1 MSKTPRLVG
10 GVIHTYRKYDPQRF
24 PLPAA
29 DPPDMLSPAF
39 EHLLLYGRARK
50 LTPEQLADAVELDPR
65 QITGLGPS
73 LAALRALLEERKR
86 KLLSTYE
93 TQTVRRLAEQVF
105 RAALHQARPPREL
118 RDAFQRAAR
127 DEQNLD
133 FERLWYRVPQRSP
146 FAREL
151 VQINERLVERDE
163 VEELATKYTFT
174 GRIALDVP
182 HALEVKEELETI
194 DRLLKQIAEAEKNA
208 RVYVIDQEALRRFAD
223 EEQLEGLREAQKRIE
238 ELLRRQAEEQ
248 GLLEEQGELRLSP
261 KAYRLFQGR
270 LLEQI
275 FSELHAARS
284 GRHHVVLAGDG
295 AVELQRTKPY
305 EFGDSLGS
313 MDVTAT
319 LLNALLRERS
329 EPAAGAAREGGGPML
344 PVRLRPGDIEIHLT
358 RNQPKCATSVLMDMS
373 GSMRWDGL
381 YVHVKRMALALHG
394 LIRSEYPGDF
404 VDFVEVATLAKRR
417 HVAEIIELLPRPVTI
432 REPVVRL
439 RADMGDPSFS
449 ELLLPPHFT
458 NLEHGLRLARQVLQ
472 VQDTPNRQIVLITDG
487 LPTAHF
493 EGQQLYMLYPP
504 DARTAENTL
513 REGLRCRAQGIVIN
527 IFLLSTWAQNEED
540 VRFAHTLA
548 ESTTGRVFFVT
559 GGELERFVVWDYV
572 KRRRF
577 ILG

>member
-1 MSKTPRLVG
+1 MSNTPRLVG

-65 QITGLGPS
+65 QIAGLGPS

-105 RAALHQARPPREL
+105 RAALRQARPPREL

-163 VEELATKYTFT
+163 VEELATQYAFT
-174 GRIALDVP
+174 GRTALDVP
-182 HALEVKEELETI
+182 RALEVKEELETI

-223 EEQLEGLREAQKRIE
+223 EEQLEGLRETQKRIE

-319 LLNALLRERS
+319 LLNALLRERR
-329 EPAAGAAREGGGPML
+329 EPAAGVAREGGGPMQ

-493 EGQQLYMLYPP
+493 EGQQLYMLFPP
-504 DARTAENTL
+504 DARTAEHTL